1 MVSSRIRAGL
11 IGTVA
16 VAASLA
22 STSAAAPPKTL
33 GNCLYL
39 PGGNGGKNLIIMP
52 GSTSLIPVV
61 MFLGARLAKMSTPY
75 RLVYFPMASCDALGR
90 VNSAQALN
98 QTAETYDDDGS
109 GKIVTSNCTIDG
121 AVPIDMAIGDTFY
134 ESCNISGPRSTT
146 LGDFQGPQQAFVFAV
161 PRTSQYT
168 TYITAEEAHNVWA
181 CGSNS
186 GVLPWVDVNFT
197 YSYMDIAGGAFGAQI
212 IISKA
217 INLISFAGNL
227 GMTSHAQTRDQG
239 VADGVASS
247 TSPDKTIG
255 FLSAEVYDQN
265 RFQLKALAFRGSKQT
280 MAYLPDSDS
289 TKFDKRN
296 VRDGH
301 YTVQAPMH
309 MWAATNPDGS
319 VVRPLARKMI
329 DWMQGNDVAPE
340 DQLPFSIND
349 VYAQA
354 GVVPKC
360 AMKVTRTLDGGL
372 FYPYVSEK
380 PPCGCYFESKA
391 TGAAVPSG
399 CVACSDSSGCS
410 NNQICSYGFCE

>member
-1 MVSSRIRAGL
+1 
-11 IGTVA
+11 
-16 VAASLA
+16 VAAFMA
-22 STSAAAPPKTL
+22 SASATAQQ
-33 GNCLYL
+33 NCLFL
-39 PGGNGGKNLIIMP
+39 NGGKNIVLMP

-75 RLVYFPMASCDALGR
+75 RLLYFPMASCDALGR
-90 VNSAQALN
+90 VNSAQTLSQIA
-98 QTAETYDDDGS
+98 QSYDEDPKDPS
-109 GKIVTSNCTIDG
+109 KIATSSCTIDG
-121 AVPIDMAIGDTFY
+121 AVPIDLAIGDTFY
-134 ESCNISGPRSTT
+134 ESCNISGPRSPT
-146 LGDFQGPQQAFVFAV
+146 LGDFQGPQQAFVFVV
-161 PRTSQYT
+161 PRSSQYT

-217 INLISFAGNL
+217 INVSVFAGNL
-227 GMTSHAQTRDQG
+227 GIASHTMTADQG

-265 RFQLKALAFRGSKQT
+265 RFQLKALAFRGFRQT
-280 MAYLPDSDS
+280 MAYSPDSDS

-309 MWAATNPDGS
+309 MWAATNSDGR

-372 FYPYVSEK
+372 FYPYVSNK

-391 TGAAVPSG
+391 TGEAAPSG
-399 CVACSDSSGCS
+399 CVTCSDSSGCS
-410 NNQICSYGFCE
+410 KSQICSYGFCE

>member
-1 MVSSRIRAGL
+1 MVSPRIRGL

-16 VAASLA
+16 AAAFL
-22 STSAAAPPKTL
+22 TSATATAQKQL

-39 PGGNGGKNLIIMP
+39 NGGKNIVLMP

-61 MFLGARLAKMSTPY
+61 MFLGAKLAKMSTPY
-75 RLVYFPMASCDALGR
+75 RVVYFPMASCDALGR
-90 VNSAQALN
+90 VNGAQSLS
-98 QTAETYDDDGS
+98 QTAQIYDEETNDPS
-109 GKIVTSNCTIDG
+109 KIVTSSCTLDG
-121 AVPIDMAIGDTFY
+121 AVPIDLAIGDTFY
-134 ESCNISGPRSTT
+134 ESCNLGAARSNW
-146 LGDFQGPQQAFVFAV
+146 LGDFQGPQQAFVFVV
-161 PRTSQYT
+161 PRSSQYT
-168 TYITAEEAHNVWA
+168 TYITAEEAHNVWG

-186 GVLPWVDVNFT
+186 QVLPWVDVNFT
-197 YSYMDIAGGAFGAQI
+197 YSYAEISGGAFGAQI
-212 IISKA
+212 IIGKA
-217 INLISFAGNL
+217 IGLISFAGNV
-227 GMTSHAQTRDQG
+227 GMSSHTNTSDQQ

-265 RFQLKALAFRGSKQT
+265 RFQLKALAFRGFRQT

-289 TKFDKRN
+289 IKFDKRN
-296 VRDGH
+296 LRDGH
-301 YTVQAPMH
+301 YTAQAPMH
-309 MWAATNPDGS
+309 MWAATKPDGS

-349 VYAQA
+349 VYARA

-372 FYPYVSEK
+372 FYPYVPEK
-380 PPCGCYFESKA
+380 PACGCYFESKA
-391 TGAAVPSG
+391 TGEAVPSG
-399 CVACSDSSGCS
+399 CVTCSDSSGCS
-410 NNQICSYGFCE
+410 KNQICSYGFCE